1 MASRYNGCVGRVCN
15 SAFDVPGSRAKRYTQ
30 KRCGKKCL
38 RDQNLCTGCYEREGK
53 ELDATAA
60 WEAGPNGSNY
70 KKYKGPMK
78 WHGRYHSS
86 SPTRNLP
93 PWSHIELSQWNI
105 DNRAEDEA
113 RQRKK
118 DEADMAKRERELA
131 KEAAKAKKE
140 LEAHTAALKRAE
152 REAEMASKR
161 ADLERRAAEA
171 KAERERRVAE
181 AALKVARSG
190 TARVAA
196 AATAVATVARRRRSS
211 SVRRSA
217 SAKRRAAAARPPAPA
232 GHAYNPFATPPRSSS
247 GSRHSRRRSG
257 SRHSR
262 RRSFSSRHGS
272 GSPKRPAP
280 WSYNGVSPPKSPNPN
295 TMRGIGAQ
303 LLSKFPKSSSSNKAV
318 EGNGNVNM

>member
-1 MASRYNGCVGRVCN
+1 MASRFNGCVGRVCN
-15 SAFDVPGSRAKRYTQ
+15 SEVDVPGSRAKRWTQ
-30 KRCGKKCL
+30 KRCAKPCMRG
-38 RDQNLCTGCYEREGK
+38 QNLCKTCYGRE
-53 ELDATAA
+53 EEHLESTAA
-60 WEAGPNGSNY
+60 WEAGPNAHNY
-70 KKYKGPMK
+70 KKFKGK
-78 WHGRYHSS
+78 KLWHGRYSS
-86 SPTRNLP
+86 TSPTRNLP

-118 DEADMAKRERELA
+118 DEADIAKRERELA

-247 GSRHSRRRSG
+247 GSRHSRRRS
-257 SRHSR
+257 
-262 RRSFSSRHGS
+262 FSSRHGS